1 MHKIGLKNKLQQYIL
16 KKKKMAVGIIAAA
29 KVAKRVSKK
38 GRAEAK
44 EKKAVK
50 LDKKAERKNK
60 RADRIAKRAERK
72 MGKGKMGKAAKLMGK
87 SKKVE
92 GKADV
97 KTGKAI
103 QKREKAG
110 KLNEKIAAGKTVKG
124 RIKKAVKGAGAL
136 KGKVKNTVTK
146 AKQNVGQAA
155 RKVKSKVEE
164 TAMNAKAGANKVKRK
179 TKAAVG
185 AFKGTAMYDGPGGTP
200 DLGPMSDGMGQYK
213 KGMPY
218 YKGKISYG
226 HNSGMKMSGYARAGL
241 AGKGLSMNSQ
251 QKISKHMT
259 KK

>member
-1 MHKIGLKNKLQQYIL
+1 
-16 KKKKMAVGIIAAA
+16 MAVGIIAAA

-50 LDKKAERKNK
+50 LDKKAERKNN
-60 RADRIAKRAERK
+60 RADRLAKRAEKK
-72 MGKGKMGKAAKLMGK
+72 MGQGKMGKAAKLMGK

-92 GKADV
+92 GKADI

-110 KLNEKIAAGKTVKG
+110 KLNEKIDAGKTVKG
-124 RIKKAVKGAGAL
+124 RLQKAGKMVSDKVKEKGGVKEIAKNLASKTPAGKIAKKIKDNKPKRDALKNERQDSRARKRAIRKGEGTTEAAPKKVKIESSSVKEKKAEPVVAGAP
-136 KGKVKNTVTK
+136 G
-146 AKQNVGQAA
+146 
-155 RKVKSKVEE
+155 
-164 TAMNAKAGANKVKRK
+164 MYNK
-179 TKAAVG
+179 T
-185 AFKGTAMYDGPGGTP
+185 
-200 DLGPMSDGMGQYK
+200 
-213 KGMPY
+213 GMPY

-226 HNSGMKMSGYARAGL
+226 HHSGMKMSGYAKAGL

-251 QKISKHMT
+251 QKLSKHF